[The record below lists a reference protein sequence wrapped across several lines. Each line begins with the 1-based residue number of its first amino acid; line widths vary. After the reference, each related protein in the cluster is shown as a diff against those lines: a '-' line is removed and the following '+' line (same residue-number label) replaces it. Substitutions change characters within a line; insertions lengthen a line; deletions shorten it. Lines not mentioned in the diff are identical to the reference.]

1 MKRLIFW
8 KEHFGYCVKSEFEGA
23 EEMAETCGEAISEA
37 QVRNKGGLAPGDS
50 SIYKE
55 K

>member
-1 MKRLIFW
+1 MTRLIFG

-23 EEMAETCGEAISEA
+23 EEKAETSGKAISEA
-37 QVRNKGGLAPGDS
+37 QVRNNGGLASGDGS
-50 SIYKE
+50 MYRE